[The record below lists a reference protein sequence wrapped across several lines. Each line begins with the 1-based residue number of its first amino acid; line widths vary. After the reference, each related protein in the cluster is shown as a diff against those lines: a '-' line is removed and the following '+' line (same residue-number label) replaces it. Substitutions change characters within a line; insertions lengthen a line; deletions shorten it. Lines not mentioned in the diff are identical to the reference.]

1 MKASKKIAIS
11 ISILVGVLIQ
21 PVIIYGQDLD
31 STSYTIKDPSFIGT
45 SGVSDSGTTNYSLI
59 SSIGDTVADAR
70 LESGSYAIGSG
81 FPNGIQA
88 SVPLIRCLESDTD
101 DTGGGSPNTECLAYP
116 LTAGIGG
123 DDAIVGDG
131 MQGICGTPGCYD
143 RAKIEIDAQSNPIDT
158 LYLVAITDTGTST
171 DYYLQSDNT
180 IDTAYDIND
189 YQTICQIEGYDPR
202 TGSGCVD
209 SGDPD
214 WDETL
219 QEFNI
224 IGLTPGATYSV
235 RVRALNGDFTESPYS
250 PAENVTMEYSALSFD
265 IDIAD
270 NGGSA
275 TDTEGPHS
283 IELGLLQTFATTA
296 TNRIWVDIGT
306 NFFQGATV
314 FVSNS
319 GLTNGSFTIPSTDED
334 LDVDA
339 GMDGGYGLKIETFT
353 EGALGPL
360 LADATFNTGNPNEV
374 GGMSGTPA
382 EILYTDSVTGQGPVS
397 SGRSSIMVKS
407 RIVTSTP
414 PGAYTDTITFTM
426 IANP

>member
-1 MKASKKIAIS
+1 
-11 ISILVGVLIQ
+11 
-21 PVIIYGQDLD
+21 
-31 STSYTIKDPSFIGT
+31 
-45 SGVSDSGTTNYSLI
+45 
-59 SSIGDTVADAR
+59 
-70 LESGSYAIGSG
+70 
-81 FPNGIQA
+81 
-88 SVPLIRCLESDTD
+88 
-101 DTGGGSPNTECLAYP
+101 
-116 LTAGIGG
+116 
-123 DDAIVGDG
+123 
-131 MQGICGTPGCYD
+131 
-143 RAKIEIDAQSNPIDT
+143 
-158 LYLVAITDTGTST
+158 
-171 DYYLQSDNT
+171 
-180 IDTAYDIND
+180 
-189 YQTICQIEGYDPR
+189 
-202 TGSGCVD
+202 
-209 SGDPD
+209 
-214 WDETL
+214 
-219 QEFNI
+219 
-224 IGLTPGATYSV
+224 
-235 RVRALNGDFTESPYS
+235 
-250 PAENVTMEYSALSFD
+250 MEYSALSFD